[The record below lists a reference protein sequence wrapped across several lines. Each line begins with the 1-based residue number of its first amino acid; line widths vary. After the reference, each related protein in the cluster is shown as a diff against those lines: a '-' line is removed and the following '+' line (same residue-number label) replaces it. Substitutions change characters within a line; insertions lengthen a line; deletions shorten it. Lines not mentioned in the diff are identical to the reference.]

1 MTSPPRPRHALT
13 LALLAFAQF
22 IIAMDYNIVYV
33 ALPDI
38 GRALGFSTQSVQWVV
53 GAYAVGLG
61 GLLLLG
67 GRAVDRL
74 GQRRLFVFGL
84 ALYGASSLLGGLA
97 VAPGMLVAARALQG
111 LGGALL
117 TPATLASIST
127 VFPEGPSRNRAMAVW
142 GTAGG
147 AGLAAGSLIGGIL
160 TETLGWQWVF
170 FVNVPLTAAAALA
183 APRVQPVDPPPRIRD
198 GFDLPGAL
206 VATLGAS
213 VLVFGLASGPESGW
227 TSPRGVGAI
236 AVGVGLL
243 AVFVLIERYTRD
255 PLMPLR
261 LLRIRSLTTAMA
273 VMFIFMGTLSGQY
286 YVFTMYL
293 QDVLGFDALH
303 AGLAFLP
310 LTLIAIA
317 STERLVAPLLNRWGL
332 STTLTAGLLI
342 NALGMLAF
350 TAAMNTS
357 GSYWALLPGIIIW
370 GAGSFTYAAM
380 FAAAASDVP
389 TAQQGVTSGL
399 ANTALQIGGAVGLAV
414 LVAITNAAGEST
426 TTPVTTAG
434 LRAAGWTAAAVLLC
448 AAAIAAT
455 LKPPAPVAT
464 TTTRQHEHIQ
474 P

>member
-1 MTSPPRPRHALT
+1 MPDSPRPRHILA

-22 IIAMDYNIVYV
+22 VIAIDYNIVYV

-38 GRALGFSTQSVQWVV
+38 GHALGFSSQSLQWVV
-53 GAYAVGLG
+53 SAYAVGLG

-67 GRAVDRL
+67 GRAVDRF
-74 GQRRLFVFGL
+74 GQRRVFIGGL
-84 ALYGASSLLGGLA
+84 TLYGTSSLLGGLA
-97 VAPGMLVAARALQG
+97 VAPGMLIAARAIQG

-117 TPATLASIST
+117 TPATLALIAT
-127 VFPEGPSRNRAMAVW
+127 VFPEGSPRNRAMAVW

-147 AGLAAGSLIGGIL
+147 AGLAAGSLLGGVL
-160 TETLGWQWVF
+160 ASSLGWQWVF
-170 FVNVPLTAAAALA
+170 YVNVPLTAVAVLA
-183 APRVQPVDPPPRIRD
+183 APRLLPADPPPSTRD

-206 VATLGAS
+206 VATLGACL
-213 VLVFGLASGPESGW
+213 LVFGLAAGPEAGW
-227 TSPRGVGAI
+227 TSPRGIGAI
-236 AVGVGLL
+236 GAGAGLL
-243 AVFVLIERYTRD
+243 AVFVLIERHTRD

-261 LLRIRSLTTAMA
+261 LLRIRSLATAMA

-286 YVFTMYL
+286 YVFTTYL

-332 STTLTAGLLI
+332 RTTLSVGLLI
-342 NALGMLAF
+342 NALGMGAF
-350 TAAMNTS
+350 TIGIAPG
-357 GSYWALLPGIIIW
+357 GSYWALVPGIIVW
-370 GAGSFTYAAM
+370 GAGSFTYATM
-380 FAAAASDVP
+380 FVAAASDAP
-389 TAQQGVTSGL
+389 PAQQGVASAL

-414 LVAITNAAGEST
+414 LVAITNTTNEPT
-426 TTPVTTAG
+426 TTSGITTG
-434 LRAAGWTAAAVLLC
+434 LRTASWTAAAALLC

-455 LKPPAPVAT
+455 LKPSVAAT
-464 TTTRQHEHIQ
+464 TAEQHEQMQ